1 MKRYLILFLT
11 LLLSL
16 ACAAVVLAAP
26 PAPAQAST
34 AQTAQTAAP
43 AQVPPA
49 PAASDFGSKIA
60 GMNKVTGVRVGH
72 TADGIR
78 IVIDSLKPSAYRSF
92 SLSNPNRF
100 AVDIQN
106 AWIASDMVRTIPVK
120 NSAFVKQVRISQFD
134 STTVR
139 IVVDAHVFSD
149 QINLFMLKDDPA
161 AKKPHRLVMDFGNVN
176 KPPKEVERELAIV
189 QKEIEAEHKQDKP
202 AKQPARPPVS
212 AEPVETVDGITID
225 FEIVDDL
232 DASTSSKQEA
242 KIEPKEA
249 PLINADP
256 VDPKLDTSVLKGKT
270 IVVDAGHGGS
280 DSGAIGQSGLM
291 EKTVTLKV
299 ALLLEKQL
307 KEAGAKVLL
316 TRKKDTDVARANA
329 TDAEELQA
337 RVDVGNTNDA
347 DVFLSIHIDSF
358 INAEAH
364 GTSVYIYDDTRLGK
378 CLYDN
383 LLHRLNR
390 TPRGVKFANFY
401 VLKHTTMSAS
411 LVELMF
417 ISNAEEEQLLKEDRT
432 HIAAAN
438 ALFEGLCEYFAE
450 KK

>member
-1 MKRYLILFLT
+1 
-11 LLLSL
+11 
-16 ACAAVVLAAP
+16 
-26 PAPAQAST
+26 
-34 AQTAQTAAP
+34 
-43 AQVPPA
+43 
-49 PAASDFGSKIA
+49 
-60 GMNKVTGVRVGH
+60 
-72 TADGIR
+72 
-78 IVIDSLKPSAYRSF
+78 
-92 SLSNPNRF
+92 SNPNRF

-106 AWIASDMVRTIPVK
+106 AWLASDAPRTIPVK
-120 NSAFVKQVRISQFD
+120 GSAFVKQVRISQFD
-134 STTVR
+134 ATTVR

-149 QINLFMLKDDPA
+149 QINLFMLKNDPA
-161 AKKPHRLVMDFGNVN
+161 AKKPHRLVLDFGNVN
-176 KPPKEVERELAIV
+176 KPPKQVEKELAIV
-189 QKEIEAEHKQDKP
+189 QKEIEDAQKAEQKADKP
-202 AKQPARPPVS
+202 TKPAPAKPPVS
-212 AEPVETVDGITID
+212 AEPIETIDGITID

-232 DASTSSKQEA
+232 DTSAQTHPTESTDSDEPTEA
-242 KIEPKEA
+242 PEPKDA
-249 PLINADP
+249 PLIIADP
-256 VDPKLDTSVLKGKT
+256 VDPKLDTSVLKGRT

-280 DSGAIGQSGLM
+280 DSGAVGQSGLM

-299 ALLLEKQL
+299 AQLLEKQL
-307 KEAGAKVLL
+307 KDAGATVLM

-337 RVDVGNTNDA
+337 RVDVGNLNEA

-378 CLYDN
+378 CLYDK

-401 VLKHTTMSAS
+401 VLRHTTMSAS

-417 ISNAEEEQLLKEDRT
+417 ISNAEEEQLLKEERT